1 MANNLSSRID
11 RDKLLMVSRDRVAST
26 AHSLLNG
33 ANHEQ
38 PAELT
43 AGTAILFFVIAERAG
58 MEPEELYHLGRKLVT
73 DPSPHHVKPNV
84 QMEALRDFAG
94 LRVRNTPV
102 I

>member
-1 MANNLSSRID
+1 MVNNLSSRID
-11 RDKLLMVSRDRVAST
+11 RDRVFMVSRDKVASV
-26 AHSLLNG
+26 AHALLHG

-43 AGTAILFFVIAERAG
+43 AGAAALFFVIAERAG
-58 MEPEELYHLGRKLVT
+58 MGPEELYHLGRRLVT
-73 DPSPHHVKPNV
+73 PSPHHDKPNA

-94 LRVRNTPV
+94 LRVRNDPR